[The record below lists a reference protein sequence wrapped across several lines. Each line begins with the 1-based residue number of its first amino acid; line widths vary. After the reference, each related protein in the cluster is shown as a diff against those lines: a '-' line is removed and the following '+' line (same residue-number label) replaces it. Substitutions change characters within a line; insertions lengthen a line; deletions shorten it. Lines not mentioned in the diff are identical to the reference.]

1 MSLPP
6 FAAFPAGHFQKELL
20 PEEWEACLDSWILL
34 IQAHLLLP
42 QKSYALKLNKDPSV
56 TDFLLSFL
64 RQNSHAEDLPVV
76 DLQQIKILKSHVFLL
91 VHRALTDGDPAP
103 APLLEASF
111 FEDLSI
117 AYGRNASLRE
127 LLYGQ
132 YLMEGSDF
140 LDSLSIC
147 YKHKAPDFQKKIVI
161 TAYLCLTSLLE
172 TDSPKISTLID
183 HLYSLKSTSGPDY
196 LLQSICS
203 STPFLQKLRAKISGP
218 EAARA
223 RSLLQQLSAF
233 ETTASGKPRRL
244 IKRKVNKGKSR
255 ARQES
260 GHGAFDNAHA
270 HSLSLITQI
279 QDLFPDLGSGFIVK
293 LLSEY
298 NDDTEQVIAHL
309 LDESLPA
316 HLTQADRTENISIPT
331 DEQSLE
337 LVPDLV
343 PRSTP
348 TLGPQIKDPAAK
360 SRRSVFDDDAF
371 SKLAISPSQ
380 IHYGRSTNTTQ
391 TADDL
396 LSTPYS
402 TSNKAAILSALA
414 AFDSDDDERDDTYD
428 VEDVGGTVDSA
439 QPGTSD
445 DVLDAEGLKQ
455 NQHEE
460 TLFQAWK
467 MSPGLFGRDPTTRRS
482 QARAALRSEIGMTD
496 EAIEGWAIMLQRDP
510 RNLKRL
516 EAKSDMAGR
525 QKRKETPMWTVE
537 VLREV
542 EEAAEPG
549 AEVQEE
555 AEVEVG
561 EEAAS
566 PGQQTIKGHRWQG
579 RGKTLT
585 RDQER
590 ITIEGISEPGR
601 WLEEDSLDDVP

>member
-91 VHRALTDGDPAP
+91 VHRALTDGNPAP

-127 LLYGQ
+127 LLVRIWTSKDLGRSSLSFQKRKSALIRNLEGGVQSIELEDSIQRTATILRVLPQYGQ

-147 YKHKAPDFQKKIVI
+147 YEHKAPDFQKKIVI

-183 HLYSLKSTSGPDY
+183 HLYSLKTTSGPDN

-223 RSLLQQLSAF
+223 KALLQQLSAF

-244 IKRKVNKGKSR
+244 IKRKINKGKNR
-255 ARQES
+255 AQQES
-260 GHGAFDNAHA
+260 GHDAFDNAHA
-270 HSLSLITQI
+270 HNLSLITQI

-298 NDDTEQVIAHL
+298 NDDAEQVIAHL

-316 HLTQADRTENISIPT
+316 HLTQADRTENMSV
-331 DEQSLE
+331 SLR
-337 LVPDLV
+337 L
-343 PRSTP
+343 
-348 TLGPQIKDPAAK
+348 
-360 SRRSVFDDDAF
+360 
-371 SKLAISPSQ
+371 
-380 IHYGRSTNTTQ
+380 
-391 TADDL
+391 
-396 LSTPYS
+396 
-402 TSNKAAILSALA
+402 
-414 AFDSDDDERDDTYD
+414 
-428 VEDVGGTVDSA
+428 
-439 QPGTSD
+439 
-445 DVLDAEGLKQ
+445 
-455 NQHEE
+455 
-460 TLFQAWK
+460 
-467 MSPGLFGRDPTTRRS
+467 M
-482 QARAALRSEIGMTD
+482 
-496 EAIEGWAIMLQRDP
+496 IMQ
-510 RNLKRL
+510 
-516 EAKSDMAGR
+516 
-525 QKRKETPMWTVE
+525 
-537 VLREV
+537 
-542 EEAAEPG
+542 
-549 AEVQEE
+549 
-555 AEVEVG
+555 
-561 EEAAS
+561 
-566 PGQQTIKGHRWQG
+566 
-579 RGKTLT
+579 TLT
-585 RDQER
+585 NF
-590 ITIEGISEPGR
+590 
-601 WLEEDSLDDVP
+601 